1 MTAFLLPVLLAITL
15 VATMLAGPKL
25 VQAAAPALMRA
36 PRAAIAL
43 LLGAVA
49 LWLMALAALSLMLAW
64 MFTGPAILPETI
76 AGVCQRCIAAATPF
90 PSTGIVAT
98 VIPSAIL
105 IFLPALALAA
115 LIAVAV
121 VRGLRRGRA
130 TTATARDIA
139 ARAQRENHYGH
150 QVLVTQDSH
159 PSAFS
164 LPQVHGGIVI
174 SGSLISA
181 LRTEELVA
189 VLAHEQ
195 EHVRGH
201 HHFIHAAID
210 VVVAPLRWL
219 PLMAAVINAVPHY
232 LEIAA
237 DDAARRSVGTP
248 ALASALLKLGEPQA
262 GITAQLDRHA
272 VGTLLHAAGPNRIG
286 HLITPP
292 SIRTAIAPIAA
303 LGAVATVFAVV
314 TMAVHGP
321 YLYVIAAGCKFPL

>member
-1 MTAFLLPVLLAITL
+1 VTAFLLPVLLATTL

-36 PRAAIAL
+36 PCAAIAL

-49 LWLMALAALSLMLAW
+49 LWLMASAALSLMLAW

-76 AGVCQRCIAAATPF
+76 TGVCQRCIAAATPF
-90 PSTGIVAT
+90 PSTGVVAT

-115 LIAVAV
+115 LVAVAV

-130 TTATARDIA
+130 TAATARDIA
-139 ARAQRENHYGH
+139 ARAQRASLHG
-150 QVLVTQDSH
+150 QRVLVIRDRH
-159 PSAFS
+159 PTAFS
-164 LPQVHGGIVI
+164 LPQHHGGIVI
-174 SGSLISA
+174 SDTLIAA

-189 VLAHEQ
+189 VLAHEH

-201 HHFIHAAID
+201 HHLIHAALD

-248 ALASALLKLGEPQA
+248 ALASALLKLGEPQV
-262 GITAQLDRHA
+262 GIAAQPDRHT
-272 VGTLLHAAGPNRIG
+272 VGALLHAAGPNRIG

-314 TMAVHGP
+314 ATAVHGP
-321 YLYVIAAGCKFPL
+321 YLYVLAAGCHIPL

>member
-1 MTAFLLPVLLAITL
+1 MTAFLLPVLLATTL

-49 LWLMALAALSLMLAW
+49 LWLMASAALSLMLAW

-76 AGVCQRCIAAATPF
+76 TGVCQRCIAAATPF
-90 PSTGIVAT
+90 PSTGVVAT

-115 LIAVAV
+115 LVVIAV
-121 VRGLRRGRA
+121 VRGLRRGR
-130 TTATARDIA
+130 TTAATARDIA
-139 ARAQRENHYGH
+139 SRSQRARLHGH
-150 QVLVTQDSH
+150 RVLVIRDQRPT
-159 PSAFS
+159 AYS
-164 LPQVHGGIVI
+164 LPQHHGGIVI
-174 SGSLISA
+174 SDSLIAA

-189 VLAHEQ
+189 VLAHEH
-195 EHVRGH
+195 EHVRAH
-201 HHFIHAAID
+201 HHLIHAALD

-248 ALASALLKLGEPQA
+248 ALASALLKLGEPQV
-262 GITAQLDRHA
+262 GITAQPDRYT

-303 LGAVATVFAVV
+303 LSVVAIAFAVAT
-314 TMAVHGP
+314 TAVHGP
-321 YLYVIAAGCKFPL
+321 YLYVLAEGCHIPL